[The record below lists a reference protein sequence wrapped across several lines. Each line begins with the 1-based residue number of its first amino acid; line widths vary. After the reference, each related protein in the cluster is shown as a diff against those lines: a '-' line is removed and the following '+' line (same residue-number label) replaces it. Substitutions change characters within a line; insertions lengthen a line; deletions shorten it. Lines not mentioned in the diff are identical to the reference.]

1 MHLPGEG
8 LILRTIN
15 DGPGAV
21 YASLH
26 ERGMRDRAQDRKA
39 RGGEEGRKE
48 EEEKGRASNKPDNKV
63 AAAAASVVASAIDD
77 GGQLLARYAAVAV
90 VGLKLK

>member
-26 ERGMRDRAQDRKA
+26 ERGMRDRAQDRKV

-63 AAAAASVVASAIDD
+63 AAASVVASAIDD
-77 GGQLLARYAAVAV
+77 SGQLLARYAAV